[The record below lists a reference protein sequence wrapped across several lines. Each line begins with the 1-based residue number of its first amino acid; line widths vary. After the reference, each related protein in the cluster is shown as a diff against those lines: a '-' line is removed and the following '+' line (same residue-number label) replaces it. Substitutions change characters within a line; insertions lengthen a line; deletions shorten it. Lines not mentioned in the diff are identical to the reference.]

1 MSGRL
6 CAVIRTLVTSLL
18 LALLVAGGSGC
29 GVVKDS
35 ARQLLAKTLGEG
47 AASLL
52 GEDPAAA
59 EEAAGAQGFSIAADE
74 TAAGEVHEEQEEED
88 DGSSFYKIVE
98 PNGTVRFTSSLASLS
113 DEQRARAER
122 LKMAPSKPSAPRAA
136 PAPKAKQLAT
146 AGASDQPPAARSRN
160 SGGVGHEV
168 TLYTTS
174 WCGWCN
180 KTRSWLDGKGIR
192 YTDKDVERDSD
203 AADEMRDLVGGDS
216 GVPVV
221 VIDGEVIRG
230 FDQQRMKELLE
241 I

>member
-1 MSGRL
+1 VFRS
-6 CAVIRTLVTSLL
+6 LVAS
-18 LALLVAGGSGC
+18 LALLLLVVGGSGC

-35 ARQLLAKTLGEG
+35 ARQLLAKTLGEE

-52 GEDPAAA
+52 GEDPAEADAA
-59 EEAAGAQGFSIAADE
+59 DPQGLSIAADE

-88 DGSSFYKIVE
+88 DGQSFYKIVE
-98 PNGTVRFTSSLASLS
+98 PNGTVRFTSNLASLS
-113 DEQRARAER
+113 DDQRSRAER
-122 LKMAPSKPSAPRAA
+122 LKMAPSKPSAKRAA
-136 PAPKAKQLAT
+136 PAPKAKQLAK
-146 AGASDQPPAARSRN
+146 ADASDQPPAARSRN

-174 WCGWCN
+174 WCGWCS
-180 KTRSWLDGKGIR
+180 KTRSWLDGKGIS

-230 FDQQRMKELLE
+230 FNQQRMKELLE